1 MTDPLIG
8 VAVEVF
14 SVNGI
19 RYQGIVMSI
28 RDRGEMGEL
37 FELGSHEDPSY
48 HRLVYV
54 TDRLVQVHHVPAH

>member
-1 MTDPLIG
+1 MTEPLIG
-8 VAVEVF
+8 RTVEIF

-19 RYQGIVMSI
+19 RYDGIVMAI

-37 FELGSHEDPSY
+37 FELGSHEDPTY

-54 TDRLVQVHHVPAH
+54 TDRLVQVHRVPTD